1 MPEMAVVIYCDPAHI
16 DPRPRGVE
24 RDESFLR
31 AAEAV
36 VDFQHGIERVV
47 SVSHRAGDKDPD
59 VMIAQQIEI
68 SGGDLGAAAGEKSD
82 KIEEIP
88 ARG

>member
-1 MPEMAVVIYCDPAHI
+1 
-16 DPRPRGVE
+16 
-24 RDESFLR
+24 
-31 AAEAV
+31 
-36 VDFQHGIERVV
+36 
-47 SVSHRAGDKDPD
+47 
-59 VMIAQQIEI
+59 MIAQQIEI